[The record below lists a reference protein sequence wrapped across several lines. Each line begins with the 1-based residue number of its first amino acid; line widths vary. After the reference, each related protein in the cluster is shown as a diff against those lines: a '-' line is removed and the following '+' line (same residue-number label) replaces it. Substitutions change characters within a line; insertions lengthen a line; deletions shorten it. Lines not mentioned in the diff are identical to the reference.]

1 MEAPLIDSRFDD
13 SNNES
18 GIAPGGSGNRLS
30 QGPNLGSQIYEV
42 SDLGSLIQRDQTNNS
57 ILRYRVDRF
66 GVNPNGVVNLGMA
79 QHLFIPND
87 VSIIQARG
95 NTLQTSSYMDQ
106 SSIQGGATSNSNF
119 MSSQGYGGVIG
130 SDRLVGTPL
139 RQPHGSNQN
148 SSLGTIGQL
157 GTSRSGNEN
166 LGKTYIIDQN
176 QSKYLNM
183 TVELLQQLDPKKS
196 KGN

>member
-18 GIAPGGSGNRLS
+18 GINPGGSGNRMS

-42 SDLGSLIQRDQTNNS
+42 SDLGSLIQRDQTNSS

-87 VSIIQARG
+87 VSII
-95 NTLQTSSYMDQ
+95 
-106 SSIQGGATSNSNF
+106 
-119 MSSQGYGGVIG
+119 
-130 SDRLVGTPL
+130 
-139 RQPHGSNQN
+139 
-148 SSLGTIGQL
+148 
-157 GTSRSGNEN
+157 
-166 LGKTYIIDQN
+166 
-176 QSKYLNM
+176 
-183 TVELLQQLDPKKS
+183 
-196 KGN
+196 